1 MIAPRTFIAALSQRA
16 HANNGEPAAA
26 LEVGDNLWRELIET
40 VPAAIY
46 TTDAAGRITF
56 YNEAAA
62 TLWGCRPELGKSEFC
77 GSWKLYWPDG
87 TPLPHNECPMA
98 MALTQKKPIRGI
110 EAVAERPDGVR
121 VPFIPFPTPLFDVSG
136 ALTGAVNLL
145 VDISERK
152 QAEQDGRRLAA
163 IVDSS

>member
-1 MIAPRTFIAALSQRA
+1 MIAPRTFIAALSRRA
-16 HANNGEPAAA
+16 QAINGKPSAA
-26 LEVGDNLWRELIET
+26 LELGDNVWRELIET

-77 GSWKLYWPDG
+77 DSWKLYWPDG

-110 EAVAERPDGVR
+110 EAVAERPGMPVRSRPMQRRPRLQGQIRTNPRRKRYDGPNFLKSSR
-121 VPFIPFPTPLFDVSG
+121 I
-136 ALTGAVNLL
+136 
-145 VDISERK
+145 
-152 QAEQDGRRLAA
+152 GR
-163 IVDSS
+163 S